1 MRDDLVSLR
10 LLAVSAAAQ
19 DREILRQGSNL
30 VSVPVDVVE
39 AANASQA
46 VDCLRKGDVDLIL
59 LDSSL
64 PDAEK
69 TSVIEVAH
77 ALAKPPFVILMV
89 GVGGTMIKGADAV
102 VAKPRNSDEAQKL
115 VERSMRVRVPS
126 RVLIVDDSSTMRT
139 IVRKILAASKF
150 PLEIVEASEGTAA
163 LEMVRNGGVDVV
175 FLDYNMP
182 GLDGLA
188 TLKELKRMHP
198 ALEVVLISST
208 DDKVIA
214 ERAVE
219 VGAAAFLRK
228 PFYPADIDA
237 VLRAYYGLAPLT

>member
-39 AANASQA
+39 AVTASQA

-102 VAKPRNSDEAQKL
+102 VAKPRNSDVAQTL

-150 PLEIVEASEGTAA
+150 P
-163 LEMVRNGGVDVV
+163 
-175 FLDYNMP
+175 
-182 GLDGLA
+182 
-188 TLKELKRMHP
+188 
-198 ALEVVLISST
+198 
-208 DDKVIA
+208 
-214 ERAVE
+214 
-219 VGAAAFLRK
+219 
-228 PFYPADIDA
+228 
-237 VLRAYYGLAPLT
+237 